1 MVRSNNPYIIAEM
14 NSSHNGNIET
24 AKRMIDAAVECG
36 CDCVKFQSWTSDT
49 LYSEEYYKNNPIS
62 ERIVKKV
69 SLSTEE
75 LKELSDYAKAV
86 GIDFSSTPYSK
97 EEVDYLAD
105 TIEAPFIKISSM
117 EINNLKFLEYIGAKG
132 KPIILSTGM
141 STLEEIKD
149 AVLAIEN
156 TGNKEICILHCVSNY
171 PAKAEE
177 INLRN
182 ITMLKEAF
190 PKYDVGYSD
199 HTIGCEV
206 AAAAVALGAKVIEKH
221 FTLDNTKNG
230 MDNSMATE
238 PEEMKKLVTACHNVS
253 SAMGSSER
261 ILSEIELNQ
270 ASKMRRSLVTA
281 RELKRGD
288 ILTEADLEAKR
299 PGNGIPPTKLT
310 ELIGHKITKDY
321 PKGYLIKQ
329 EDID

>member
-1 MVRSNNPYIIAEM
+1 M
-14 NSSHNGNIET
+14 NSSHNGNVEI
-24 AKRMIDAAVECG
+24 ARRMVDAAVECG

-69 SLSTEE
+69 SLSPEE
-75 LKELSDYAKAV
+75 LKELSDYSKIA

-97 EEVDYLAD
+97 EEVDYLVD

-117 EINNLKFLEYIGAKG
+117 EINNLKFLEYIGFKG

-141 STLEEIKD
+141 STLEEIKN
-149 AVLAIEN
+149 AVQVIED
-156 TGNKEICILHCVSNY
+156 TGNKKICILHCVSNY

-182 ITMLKEAF
+182 ITMLKDVF
-190 PKYDVGYSD
+190 PKYEVGYSD

-253 SAMGSSER
+253 SAMGSSKR
-261 ILSEIELNQ
+261 ILSDIELNQ
-270 ASKMRRSLVTA
+270 ALKMRRSLVTA
-281 RELKRGD
+281 REIKKGD
-288 ILTEADLEAKR
+288 ILTETDLEAKR
-299 PGNGIPPTKLT
+299 PGDGIPPIRLK
-310 ELIGHKITKDY
+310 ELIGHRLTKDY
-321 PKGYLIKQ
+321 PKGYLIRK